1 LIYIKA
7 LCATNWPF
15 SFNHTLREENSCAH
29 FMTKIDSAQGNH
41 FVSWDSPSPG
51 FRSLLAADNVGAC
64 FVRFAEI
71 DSLLVK
77 KN

>member
-1 LIYIKA
+1 
-7 LCATNWPF
+7 
-15 SFNHTLREENSCAH
+15 
-29 FMTKIDSAQGNH
+29 MTKIDSAQGNH

-51 FRSLLAADNVGAC
+51 FQSLLAADHVGAS

-77 KN
+77 KIKNDRQMFILSSFTIFNYFLSKHMTKSN